1 MVSVFVVPVV
11 CLNRSSPYF
20 FQKLSIASLSVYDV
34 AGWIKSTA
42 PAVEPGRSLGWGCV
56 VGGYMNGSS
65 LFMALLKLMPRIWV
79 SRSMALP
86 PVPMSGLCQ

>member
-1 MVSVFVVPVV
+1 MATVGRGDKFSFTCRFLYDVIGRMVSVFVVPVV

-42 PAVEPGRSLGWGCV
+42 PAVEPGRSCGWDGV
-56 VGGYMNGSS
+56 VLS
-65 LFMALLKLMPRIWV
+65 A
-79 SRSMALP
+79 AT
-86 PVPMSGLCQ
+86 